1 MAARGKE
8 LVLRLSTART
18 HATLLC
24 ECQRARRKRSS
35 DLFTNTLSN
44 TNLNVQTIMAA
55 NRWRSG
61 YMRQQN
67 DTFTGHLTPIGSV
80 QDVEVTFKLKA
91 MQKIMEA
98 SEHLQVDA
106 PNEYLIGA
114 LRDNDA
120 GYKTADVI
128 IYNKVVRLKLTEEDI
143 KRSKTLSL

>member
-1 MAARGKE
+1 
-8 LVLRLSTART
+8 
-18 HATLLC
+18 
-24 ECQRARRKRSS
+24 
-35 DLFTNTLSN
+35 
-44 TNLNVQTIMAA
+44 MAA

-61 YMRQQN
+61 YMRLQD
-67 DTFTGHLTPIGSV
+67 DTFTGYLTPIGSV

-98 SEHLQVDA
+98 SEDLQVDA

-114 LRDNDA
+114 LRDSEE

-128 IYNKVVRLKLTEEDI
+128 IYNKVVRLKLTEDDI

>member
-1 MAARGKE
+1 
-8 LVLRLSTART
+8 
-18 HATLLC
+18 
-24 ECQRARRKRSS
+24 
-35 DLFTNTLSN
+35 
-44 TNLNVQTIMAA
+44 MAA

-61 YMRQQN
+61 YMRLQD
-67 DTFTGHLTPIGSV
+67 DTFTGYLTPIGQV

-98 SEHLQVDA
+98 SEDLQVDA

-114 LRDNDA
+114 LRDSDA